1 MNSISETDMMELPLQ
16 GNNEITNWVFVLF
29 LVCFFINVFIV
40 VRKLPLV
47 FSMMDGLLHKKE
59 RQSIFYIQG
68 NSGFSENFS
77 MLTQSVLLLGVVSF
91 CSRRYLSPDLFQ
103 DAPAVFLYLGKGILL
118 FVSFFIYKYATYN
131 LIGFSFFSKEQ
142 SQLWNSHFMAILCLI
157 GVVLFVPALLF
168 FFVSQL
174 SIFCFW
180 LLVLLGFF
188 VFLLV
193 VYTLFRIF
201 FQDKVPLLY
210 FILYLCA
217 QEIAPLYV
225 LYKGFVYF
233 L

>member
-1 MNSISETDMMELPLQ
+1 MMELPLQ
-16 GNNEITNWVFVLF
+16 GNNEITNWVFVVF

-40 VRKLPLV
+40 GRRLPLV
-47 FSMMDGLLHKKE
+47 YSMMDGLLHKKE

-68 NSGFSENFS
+68 NSGFVENLI
-77 MLTQSVLLLGVVSF
+77 MLLQTALLLGVILF
-91 CSRRYLSPDLFQ
+91 CFQRYLNPSDLFQ
-103 DAPAVFLYLGKGILL
+103 NATETFLYLGKGVVL
-118 FVSFFIYKYATYN
+118 FVIYLIYKYLTYN
-131 LIGFSFFSKEQ
+131 LIGSAFFSKEQ
-142 SQLWNSHFMAILCLI
+142 NRLWDSHFIAILCLV
-157 GVVLFVPALLF
+157 GVLLFIPTLLF

-180 LLVLLGFF
+180 MLILVAFL

-193 VYTLFRIF
+193 IYTLFRIF
-201 FQDKVPLLY
+201 FQNKVPLLY

-217 QEIAPLYV
+217 QEIAPLYI